1 MLVLLKQTVS
11 KTCDKLQGAMSWLL
25 PPNTGK
31 LVRFVFASK
40 ALTKFQTKL
49 QTINHTTR
57 LLRFIHSI
65 MTPEKKAFIHEKYKG
80 MSLRF
85 RLYCV

>member
-1 MLVLLKQTVS
+1 
-11 KTCDKLQGAMSWLL
+11 MSWLL

-31 LVRFVFASK
+31 LVIHLNFLFVSK

-65 MTPEKKAFIHEKYKG
+65 MTPEKKAFLHEKYKG
-80 MSLRF
+80 MSLKF
-85 RLYCV
+85 RLYSV